1 LVGTWPSRTQLHR
14 WLAGDLKG
22 LPYPDHCRV
31 LEGMFP
37 GWSAAQLFEPMPEH
51 RNASGSSAVNS
62 GRLLDIIDA
71 GLSSPTSFRG
81 EWRSVAKTGEEDLPS
96 GHVDNGSFPSRDE
109 VPEKIG
115 RKLLALSKIQRL
127 SVEDTRGIAG
137 LAGNVVELELGI
149 DFDIAAD
156 GWANVSYHHELFNMS
171 DKPVARIARE
181 IWFEQ
186 ADRLIK

>member
-1 LVGTWPSRTQLHR
+1 MVGQPVRLKYLLRERHWQHYRTFCVEYDKVAELIDPELLGTWPSRTQLHR

-81 EWRSVAKTGEEDLPS
+81 EWRSLAKTGEE
-96 GHVDNGSFPSRDE
+96 
-109 VPEKIG
+109 
-115 RKLLALSKIQRL
+115 
-127 SVEDTRGIAG
+127 
-137 LAGNVVELELGI
+137 
-149 DFDIAAD
+149 
-156 GWANVSYHHELFNMS
+156 
-171 DKPVARIARE
+171 
-181 IWFEQ
+181 
-186 ADRLIK
+186 